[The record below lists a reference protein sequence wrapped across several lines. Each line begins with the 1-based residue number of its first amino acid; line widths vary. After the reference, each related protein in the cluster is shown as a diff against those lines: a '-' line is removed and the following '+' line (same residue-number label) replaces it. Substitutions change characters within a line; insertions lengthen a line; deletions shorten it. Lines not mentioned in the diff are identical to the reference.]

1 MEVVGWRV
9 SEEYEGIYVGRDFSL
24 LGLEVNFQY
33 PDDKRGRMWLPF
45 RETMHLLYGK
55 NGVGKSTVI
64 GAVRAALT
72 GLADQRIL
80 APSVRLYARIGPR
93 GSEVLQ
99 FLSSQPTGV
108 PRSWTIEDDRLY
120 SVIYGLNE
128 EQDDDESDPKSR
140 LEEQDN
146 FDRRLGNFH
155 PGLVRSFAL
164 GDWYQISFASFAY
177 EDYQRLLARI
187 GLGDFHLTEEQLI
200 RGSWESDVPT
210 LPTTRAA
217 WLAWALNDGL
227 SIDETRS
234 GTDLVERAFN
244 EVGLDNLYCLQPI
257 GNDQVGPR
265 WGVSLATD
273 RRSGSGVIGDVIN
286 ATDAAIDEWRNEYF
300 DAEGIT
306 EPTDDDVRRWL
317 ELSGESDGLN
327 RTGPS
332 PTFVE
337 WDDWGVQ
344 FMKLPNPCP
353 YVCLNDPLG
362 HAAHVDAED
371 LGLQIAMVDLDGE
384 FDVVR
389 WFREAVSRTLR
400 SGSNVTE
407 TDSSREGREGIA
419 VDLTLLSKLDELL
432 QAASADVRT
441 FEVGIGGVRRTTS
454 SSVGDW
460 LDGNGVK
467 LEVLD
472 APTDT
477 WTDVDRLSPAQSLVL
492 GIVLRVHESRLSAG
506 LDITAE
512 EPRAPIVVLGDEV
525 DSGMH
530 VTLIGRLYG
539 YLQANSRVSF
549 LATHSPSAL
558 SLRLPHRVHVRRG
571 AGGRLELA
579 EWSVSS
585 DFTKAAETWGVDR
598 PHLLAAIPGFIVVE
612 GPHDKVALDVLLDS
626 SNVDARSGIRPSIVP
641 AMGHKGMP
649 GMVEMNVLLGLTDV
663 PIVIVVDNGRS
674 IDFEKLRT
682 DAMVHR
688 SAVKSPDKVL
698 KALSISTLRD
708 GATPEERTML
718 ELMTLAIQNDLLD
731 RVHVV
736 TLDKPDI
743 IQYVS
748 PKEFNV
754 TDGTWDSLVTEWRK
768 TGNKAS
774 FKDWLR
780 AKKDANISTNAVK
793 RAFERLDH
801 LDGSLSGVIARIDQ
815 IFHL

>member
-1 MEVVGWRV
+1 M
-9 SEEYEGIYVGRDFSL
+9 SESLEGIHIGRDFSL
-24 LGLEVNFQY
+24 LGLEIVFDY
-33 PDDKRGRMWLPF
+33 PSDKRGRVWISF
-45 RETMHLLYGK
+45 RELMHLLYGK

-64 GAVRAALT
+64 GAVRSALT
-72 GLADQRIL
+72 GLVDKRDFS
-80 APSVRLYARIGPR
+80 PTVRLFARIGPR
-93 GSEVLQ
+93 GSDVLE

-108 PRSWTIEDDRLY
+108 PRSWTTADNLLY
-120 SVIYGLNE
+120 SLIFALDT
-128 EQDDDESDPKSR
+128 EQGSGESETESR
-140 LEEQDN
+140 LEAQDN
-146 FDRRLGNFH
+146 FDRNVGNLH
-155 PGLVRSFAL
+155 PSLVRSFAR
-164 GDWYQISFASFAY
+164 GDWYLYPFSVSSH
-177 EDYQRLLARI
+177 EDYQRSLARI
-187 GLGDFHLTEEQLI
+187 GLSEFELTEDQLSS
-200 RGSWESDVPT
+200 GSWESDVPT
-210 LPTTRAA
+210 LPNARAA
-217 WLAWALNDGL
+217 WLAWAFEDGL
-227 SIDETRS
+227 SIDEDRL
-234 GTDLVERAFN
+234 GTELVERAFG

-257 GNDQVGPR
+257 GDDRVGPR
-265 WGVSLATD
+265 WGVSLAAD
-273 RRSGSGVIGDVIN
+273 CRSGEGAVANVID
-286 ATDAAIDEWRNEYF
+286 ATNAAIDDWRIEFF
-300 DAEGIT
+300 DAEGIL

-317 ELSGESDGLN
+317 EVSGESDCLY
-327 RTGPS
+327 RMGPS
-332 PTFVE
+332 PNFVE
-337 WDDWGVQ
+337 WSHWGVQ

-362 HAAHVDAED
+362 YAAEVGPQD
-371 LGLQIAMVDLDGE
+371 LGLQLAVVDLDEE
-384 FDVVR
+384 FDVAK
-389 WFREAVSRTLR
+389 WFREFASRTLR
-400 SGSNVTE
+400 NDPNMFETKSGGAAR
-407 TDSSREGREGIA
+407 DGIEF
-419 VDLTLLSKLDELL
+419 DLSLLSKLDELL
-432 QAASADVRT
+432 QAAAADVRT
-441 FEVGIGGVRRTTS
+441 FEVGIGGLRRTTS
-454 SSVGDW
+454 PYISDW

-472 APTDT
+472 TPTET
-477 WTDVDRLSPAQSLVL
+477 WTDVDRLSPAQSLIL
-492 GIVLRVHESRLSAG
+492 GIVLRLHEGRLVTEVG
-506 LDITAE
+506 KTADE
-512 EPRAPIVVLGDEV
+512 SSVPICVLGDEV

-612 GPHDKVALDVLLDS
+612 GPHDKVAFDVLLDS
-626 SNVDARSGIRPSIVP
+626 SNVDARSGIKPSIVP

-649 GMVEMNVLLGLTDV
+649 GMVEMSVLLGLTDV

-674 IDFEKLRT
+674 IDFEKLRM

-698 KALSISTLRD
+698 KALSISTLRN

-754 TDGTWDSLVTEWRK
+754 TDGTWESLVTEWRK
-768 TGNKAS
+768 TGNKSS

-801 LDGSLSGVIARIDQ
+801 LDGSLSGVIARIGR
-815 IFHL
+815 IIYL